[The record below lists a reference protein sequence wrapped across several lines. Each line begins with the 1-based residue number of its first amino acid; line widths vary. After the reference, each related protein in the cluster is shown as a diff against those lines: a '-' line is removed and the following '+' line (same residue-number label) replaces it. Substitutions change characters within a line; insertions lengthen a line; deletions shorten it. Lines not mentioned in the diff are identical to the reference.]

1 MKKFIITRLDRRH
14 KGVSQFSHYI
24 IPIWNSKLQD
34 RLDFI
39 EWRNWCWTTWGPGM
53 ERDMAIDI
61 GSSRNYVCKW
71 AWQTDKWAKRLYFQ
85 SEKELNWFV
94 LTWSDQ

>member
-1 MKKFIITRLDRRH
+1 
-14 KGVSQFSHYI
+14 
-24 IPIWNSKLQD
+24 
-34 RLDFI
+34 
-39 EWRNWCWTTWGPGM
+39 M